1 MSKVALFPG
10 LDISQRQQSFRARV
24 RVSPFYDL
32 TKTLPTELEAACWG
46 TTTLLRLN
54 QLRTQLKSEERLPAS
69 PISRE
74 DAINLQLFDVIEGIQ
89 GAEQEVKPKMMA
101 TIGDKILVS
110 EIIDSYVQHDTKLQA
125 TNPSAKARR
134 LKEYFAD
141 MTLADVTMTLLNKYK
156 ELRKS
161 GGLGS
166 GRSTEPADYTKK
178 NREYQARLRAKK
190 RGTPVVAM
198 AKPVYTVHNDTIRK
212 EIGFLRLAVK
222 AFMHRIGDSEFHRY
236 SHYIA
241 GHPIFFVKLPSKGK
255 PRNRRISD
263 EEVTALLRNIKCPLK
278 RTSFLLALYT
288 SLRRAEIVSL
298 RVEDVQWDKC
308 QVLLRAPVIEDPDN
322 PGNWIEKPKSKT
334 KTRFV
339 PLISE
344 AIKLLEEACRGR
356 TSGKIFNFSPEVFS
370 QSIGRGC
377 SKAEISDLRLH
388 DSRRESVSWLHDVHG
403 LTITELMSF
412 TGHADPTVLIK
423 HYFGPDAGKLAE
435 KIASK
440 GLGKREFTL

>member
-1 MSKVALFPG
+1 MSKVAFFPG

-46 TTTLLRLN
+46 TATLLRLN
-54 QLRTQLKSEERLPAS
+54 QLRIQLKSEERLPAS

-89 GAEQEVKPKMMA
+89 GAEQVVKTKMMA

-110 EIIDSYVQHDTKLQA
+110 EIIDSYIQHDTKLHA
-125 TNPSAKARR
+125 TDPSAKATR
-134 LKEYFAD
+134 LKTYFAD

-161 GGLGS
+161 GSLGS
-166 GRSTEPADYTKK
+166 GRSTAPANYTKK

-190 RGTPVVAM
+190 RGTPVVANE
-198 AKPVYTVHNDTIRK
+198 KPVYTVHNDTIRK
-212 EIGFLRLAVK
+212 EICFFRLAVK
-222 AFMHRIGDSEFHRY
+222 AYMHRVGDAEFHRY
-236 SHYIA
+236 SHYMA

-255 PRNRRISD
+255 PRSRRISD
-263 EEVTALLRNIKCPLK
+263 EEIRALLRNIKCPLK
-278 RTSFLLALYT
+278 RASFLLALYT
-288 SLRRAEIVSL
+288 SLRRTEIVSL

-370 QSIGRGC
+370 QSVGRGC

-388 DSRRESVSWLHDVHG
+388 DSRRESVSWLYDVHG
-403 LTITELMSF
+403 LTLTELMAF
-412 TGHADPTVLIK
+412 TGHSDPTVLIK
-423 HYFGPDAGKLAE
+423 HYFGPDASKLAE

-440 GLGKREFTL
+440 QIGKREFSL